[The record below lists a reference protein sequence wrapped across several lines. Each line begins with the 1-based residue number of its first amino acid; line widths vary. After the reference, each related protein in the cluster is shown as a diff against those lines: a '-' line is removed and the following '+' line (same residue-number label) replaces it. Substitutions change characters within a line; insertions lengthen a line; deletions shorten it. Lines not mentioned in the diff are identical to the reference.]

1 MTATQTK
8 HRRGT
13 SSQCEAM
20 TPAEAEIVVDTSN
33 NRLRLGNGVVPGGI
47 IIPNSKDM
55 QSNVFSFVSAGGTAN
70 AITGT
75 LVPAIAAYAQP
86 LSIKLKVV
94 NTNTNAVT
102 INLNALGTRNIY
114 KISGGSIVPLVAGDL
129 VAGGIYELVYDGT
142 QFIVLGAM
150 GGLIEVGQ
158 GQLKTSVGTFS
169 ATTGLRPLI
178 GVSGSGVVINFTN
191 IAITRPGGQYGFNL
205 NSRSTSSGDPSSA
218 RDGGWLINGISTS
231 FSSTVLAYSLGPPPS
246 GATGIVY
253 GEERYML
260 SSPPYDLGD
269 GDVGGFIFALVNSAG
284 EVVSHYAADTPP
296 WAYNGPTDIR
306 ATHQCPVSKK
316 KYQKCMK
323 KRTYE
328 QIMDG
333 APVEYQTKEITN
345 KVKNADMKLIPHPFG
360 DVPEGHR
367 VVMFDPMDDKIQRT
381 VEYQNAGGTDW
392 AEALTN
398 GKIEIGDE
406 CKRCGPKAVHIHK
419 LKYKHTK
426 KF

>member
-75 LVPAIAAYAQP
+75 LVPAIAAYSQP
-86 LSIKLKVV
+86 LAIKVKIT

-102 INLNALGTRNIY
+102 INLNSLGTRNIY

-169 ATTGLRPLI
+169 VTTSWP
-178 GVSGSGVVINFTN
+178 SGGFGTSVTHILL
-191 IAITRPGGQYGFNL
+191 PGGQYGFGIESYGGFSAL
-205 NSRSTSSGDPSSA
+205 VILGWIHARSAFSGAYESSVFGFAKD
-218 RDGGWLINGISTS
+218 NG
-231 FSSTVLAYSLGPPPS
+231 L
-246 GATGIVY
+246 GATGTTNF
-253 GEERYML
+253 GRQRYIT

-316 KYQKCMK
+316 KYQRCIK

-333 APVEYQTKEITN
+333 APVEYVTKEITD
-345 KVKNADMKLIPHPFG
+345 KIKNADMKLIPHPFG
-360 DVPEGHR
+360 NITEGHR

-381 VEYQNAGGTDW
+381 IEYQNAGGTDW